1 MKNGGSFAHYRVKL
15 PFNLNI
21 DEEVE
26 VSVQI
31 VYLNRYVNL
40 PQSIS
45 LN

>member
-1 MKNGGSFAHYRVKL
+1 MKNGGSFAQYRVKL

-26 VSVQI
+26 VTAQI